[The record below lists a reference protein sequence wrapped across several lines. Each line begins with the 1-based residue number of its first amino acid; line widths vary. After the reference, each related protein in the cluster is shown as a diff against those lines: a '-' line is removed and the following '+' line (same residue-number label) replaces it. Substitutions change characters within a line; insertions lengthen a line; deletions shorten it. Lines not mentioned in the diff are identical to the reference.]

1 MHVRRIENTKLSLSD
16 QWKALGNLPKF
27 IRLIWA
33 TNKSLTLWNVLL
45 RLLASLLPLAILYV
59 GKEIIDA
66 IVQLIADPQLDKT
79 YLWKMLALEAGLAV
93 LQILLRQVISLI
105 DGLLGDL
112 FSNRTSEDI
121 IRHAATLD
129 LYQFENAAFYDKM
142 ERARQQTTSRTI
154 LLSLVLTQMQEI
166 ISLISLGVGLVLFSP
181 WLILLLILAV
191 IPSLI
196 GELHFNMRTYSI
208 TRSWTQERRELDY
221 LRYLGASNESAKEVK
236 IFNLADHLSR
246 QFGSLA
252 DRYYQV
258 NRKLAIT
265 KSTWAGLLSA
275 IGTIAYYGA
284 YVVIII
290 QTINGLITLGTLTF
304 LSGSFKR
311 MQSGLQG
318 IMLRFSQISS
328 HSLYLSDLFDFFAIK
343 PKIVDN
349 PDKISFPDPIIEGF
363 RFANVSF
370 KYPDTEKFAI
380 SKLSFKLSI
389 GEKIA
394 LVGENGAGKTTLVK
408 LLARLYDPTE
418 GDIFIDD
425 INLKDIELSSLRR
438 NIGIIFQDF
447 IRLHFTAR
455 ENITIGNV
463 DILKPEEKGNTD
475 ERERRVAHAA
485 EKSLASEVISELPG
499 GLDQMLGRRFDNGID
514 LSGGQWQKIALAR
527 AYMRDAQLLIL
538 DEPTSA
544 LDARAEHKVFER
556 FTELMEGK
564 STVIISH
571 RFSTVRVADRILFLE
586 NGELVEEGSHEE
598 LMEQSGRYADLY
610 GLQAKGYQ

>member
-1 MHVRRIENTKLSLSD
+1 MHLKQIKNTKLSLSE
-16 QWKALGNLPKF
+16 QWSALSNLPKF
-27 IRLIWA
+27 IRLIWS
-33 TNKSLTLWNVLL
+33 TNKSLTVWNILL
-45 RLLASLLPLAILYV
+45 RLLASVLPLAILYV
-59 GKEIIDA
+59 GKEIIDS
-66 IVQLIADPQLDKT
+66 IVSLIGNPQLDQT
-79 YLWKMLALEAGLAV
+79 YLWKMFAVEAGLAV
-93 LQILLRQVISLI
+93 IQILLRQGISLI

-112 FSNRTSEDI
+112 FSNKVSEDI

-129 LYQFENAAFYDKM
+129 LYQFENADFYDKM
-142 ERARQQTTSRTI
+142 ERARQQTTSRTV

-166 ISLISLGVGLVLFSP
+166 ISLIFLGVGLIIFSP
-181 WLILLLILAV
+181 WLILLLVLAV
-191 IPSLI
+191 IPSFI
-196 GELHFNMRTYSI
+196 GELHFNMKSYSI

-236 IFNLADHLSR
+236 IFNLADYLSR

-252 DRYYQV
+252 KRYYEA
-258 NRKLAIT
+258 NRKLAIS
-265 KSTWAGLLSA
+265 KSTWAGVLSA
-275 IGTIAYYGA
+275 IGTLAYYGA

-290 QTINGLITLGTLTF
+290 QTISGLITLGTLTF

-328 HSLYLSDLFDFFAIK
+328 HSLYLSDLFDFFDIQ
-343 PKIVDN
+343 PEIVDH
-349 PDKISFPDPIIEGF
+349 PDKIPFPNPMIKGF
-363 RFANVSF
+363 RFENVSF
-370 KYPDTEKFAI
+370 KYPGTEKYAI
-380 SKLSFKLSI
+380 QDLSFTLDA

-408 LLARLYDPTE
+408 LLARLYDPSE
-418 GDIFIDD
+418 GQIYIDD

-455 ENITIGNV
+455 DNISIGNIDV
-463 DILKPEEKGNTD
+463 IDPEGELSEEQEQRIT
-475 ERERRVAHAA
+475 EAA
-485 EKSLASEVISELPG
+485 EKSLASEVIAELPG
-499 GLDQMLGRRFDNGID
+499 GLDQMLGRRFEDGID

-544 LDARAEHKVFER
+544 LDARAEHQVFER
-556 FTELMEGK
+556 FTDLMQGK
-564 STVIISH
+564 SAVIISH

-586 NGELVEEGSHEE
+586 NGKLVEEGSHDRLIE
-598 LMEQSGRYADLY
+598 LDGRYAELY
-610 GLQAKGYQ
+610 ALQAKGYQ

>member
-1 MHVRRIENTKLSLSD
+1 MHVRRIENTKMSLSD

-27 IRLIWA
+27 IRLIWS
-33 TNKSLTLWNVLL
+33 TNKSLSLWNIIL
-45 RLLASLLPLAILYV
+45 RLVASLLPLAILYV
-59 GKEIIDA
+59 GKEIIDS
-66 IVQLIADPQLDKT
+66 IVLLIENPHLDKT
-79 YLWKMLALEAGLAV
+79 YLWKMFAVEAGLAV
-93 LQILLRQVISLI
+93 LQILLRQTISLI

-112 FSNRTSEDI
+112 FSNKVSEDI

-129 LYQFENAAFYDKM
+129 LYQFENADFYDKM
-142 ERARQQTTSRTI
+142 ERARQQTTSRTV

-166 ISLISLGVGLVLFSP
+166 ISLISLGVGLILFSP

-191 IPSLI
+191 IPSFI
-196 GELHFNMRTYSI
+196 GELHFNMKTYSI

-236 IFNLADHLSR
+236 IFNLAEYLSG
-246 QFGSLA
+246 QFRALA
-252 DRYYQV
+252 DRYYHA
-258 NRKLAIT
+258 NRKLAIS

-275 IGTIAYYGA
+275 IGTMAYYGA
-284 YVVIII
+284 YVVIIL
-290 QTINGLITLGTLTF
+290 QTINGWITLGTLTF

-328 HSLYLSDLFDFFAIK
+328 HSLYLSDLFDFFEIQ
-343 PKIVDN
+343 PSIVN
-349 PDKISFPDPIIEGF
+349 HPDKIPFPDPIERGF
-363 RFANVSF
+363 RFEKVGF
-370 KYPDTEKFAI
+370 KYPDAEKYAI
-380 SKLSFKLSI
+380 KDLSFSLDK

-408 LLARLYDPTE
+408 LLARLYDPIE

-455 ENITIGNV
+455 ENISIGNV
-463 DILKPEEKGNTD
+463 DIMDADKGSIAKSEQRIT
-475 ERERRVAHAA
+475 HAA
-485 EKSLASEVISELPG
+485 EKSLASEVISELPD
-499 GLDQMLGRRFDNGID
+499 GLDQMLGRRFDNGVD

-556 FTELMEGK
+556 FTELMDGK
-564 STVIISH
+564 SAVIISH

-586 NGELVEEGSHEE
+586 AGQLVEEGSHEE
-598 LMEQSGRYADLY
+598 LIAYGGRYAELY
-610 GLQAKGYQ
+610 LLQAKGYQ

>member
-1 MHVRRIENTKLSLSD
+1 MRRSQIENNKMSLTEQLS
-16 QWKALGNLPKF
+16 ALKNLPKF
-27 IRLIWA
+27 IRLIWN
-33 TNKSLTLWNVLL
+33 TNKTLAVWNILL

-66 IVQLIADPQLDKT
+66 IVFLIDHPGEDRT
-79 YLWKMLALEAGLAV
+79 NLWQMFGIEAGLAV
-93 LQILLRQVISLI
+93 LQILFRQVISLI

-112 FSNRTSEDI
+112 FSNKVSEDI

-129 LYQFENAAFYDKM
+129 LYQFENAEFYDKM
-142 ERARQQTTSRTI
+142 ERARQQTTSRTV

-166 ISLISLGVGLVLFSP
+166 ISLVSLVVGLIIFSP
-181 WLILLLILAV
+181 WLILLLVLAV
-191 IPSLI
+191 IPSFI
-196 GELHFNMRTYSI
+196 GELHFNMRSYSM

-236 IFNLADHLSR
+236 IFNLAGYLAR
-246 QFGSLA
+246 QFGILA
-252 DRYYQV
+252 DKYYQA
-258 NRKLAIT
+258 NKKLAIS

-275 IGTIAYYGA
+275 LGTLAYYGA

-290 QTINGLITLGTLTF
+290 QTISGMISLGTLTF
-304 LSGSFKR
+304 LAGSFKR

-328 HSLYLSDLFDFFAIK
+328 HSLYLSDLFDFFEIQ
-343 PKIVDN
+343 PQIVDN
-349 PDKISFPDPIIEGF
+349 PNMIPFPNPMKKGF
-363 RFANVSF
+363 RFENVSF
-370 KYPDTEKFAI
+370 KYPDTDRYAI
-380 SKLSFKLSI
+380 RNLSFTLGV

-394 LVGENGAGKTTLVK
+394 LVGENGAGKTTLIK

-418 GDIFIDD
+418 GHIYVDD
-425 INLKDIELSSLRR
+425 IDIRDIELSSLRQ

-447 IRLHFTAR
+447 IRLHFTAK
-455 ENITIGNV
+455 ENITIGNIEYV
-463 DILKPEEKGNTD
+463 TTENDHNGQLDQKIKI
-475 ERERRVAHAA
+475 AA
-485 EKSLASEVISELPG
+485 EKSLASEVIETLPE
-499 GLDQMLGRRFDNGID
+499 GLDQMLGRRFDNGMD

-544 LDARAEHKVFER
+544 LDARAEHQVFHR
-556 FTELMEGK
+556 FTELMDGK
-564 STVIISH
+564 SAVIISH

-586 NGELVEEGSHEE
+586 MGELVEEGSHEE
-598 LMEQSGRYADLY
+598 LMVLDGRYAELY
-610 GLQAKGYQ
+610 NLQAKGYL